1 MRTFSAL
8 VLAGFV
14 AAAAPLAAQPA
25 QPEQQNEFVPISEIP
40 PEEQIPAPTMVGA
53 AYGFAWVAML
63 GYVFLLV
70 RRMGKVEQE
79 LAALERQERR

>member
-1 MRTFSAL
+1 MRILFAL
-8 VLAGFV
+8 ALAALLAF
-14 AAAAPLAAQPA
+14 AAPLAAQPA
-25 QPEQQNEFVPISEIP
+25 QPERQNEFVPMSEVP
-40 PEEQIPAPTMVGA
+40 PEEQIPAPTMIGA

-70 RRMGKVEQE
+70 RRMNKVEQE

>member
-1 MRTFSAL
+1 MRILAAL
-8 VLAGFV
+8 VLSGLLAT
-14 AAAAPLAAQPA
+14 APLAAQPA

-53 AYGFAWVAML
+53 AYAFAWVAML
-63 GYVFLLV
+63 GYVVLLV
-70 RRMGKVEQE
+70 RRIGKVEHE